1 MSLAKT
7 ARLLDLLAYLLQH
20 RYPVTR
26 EEIFSHVKAYL
37 PEGEESSATQ
47 RESAR
52 RMFERDKDELR
63 ELGIDIETTTLSDV
77 ASGEPGQGYRL
88 RPAGFYLP
96 YIELAEG
103 QAHAPVRAYPAVRQ
117 LQLTASE
124 LAMLDRATQRVA
136 SRSELYLAEAARSVR
151 RKLEFDIPLSPTEI
165 ERTLSRP
172 ISSPAQEALE
182 VLQRAVTQHLAVR
195 CLYYSIRR
203 DDESERE
210 IEPYGLFFTWGRWYV
225 VARARDR
232 DAIRV
237 FRVDRMSQAEL
248 LRGPQ
253 ASFTVPEDFSLQ
265 TYIHRAPWQLGPAP
279 GVLVRVRFRFPESRA
294 VLAQRV
300 GTPVEPILDD
310 GGAVIDFDVREPNS
324 FLRWLLTF
332 RDQATVVDPIS
343 MATELRELRER
354 VLALYTRGRGT

>member
-7 ARLLDLLAYLLQH
+7 ARLLDLLAYLLSH
-20 RYPVTR
+20 RYAVTR
-26 EEIFSHVKAYL
+26 EEIFAHVKAYL
-37 PEGEESSATQ
+37 PTGELSSATE

-52 RMFERDKDELR
+52 RMFERDKIELR
-63 ELGIDIETTTLSDV
+63 ELGIDIETVAQPDA
-77 ASGEPGQGYRL
+77 ASGEAGQGYRL

-96 YIELAEG
+96 YIELEEG
-103 QAHAPVRAYPAVRQ
+103 QVQAPVRAYPAVRQ

-136 SRSELYLAEAARSVR
+136 ERSELFLAEAARSVR
-151 RKLEFDIPLSPTEI
+151 RKLEFDIPLSPAEI

-172 ISSPAQEALE
+172 VSSHAQEALE
-182 VLQRAVTQHLAVR
+182 VLQRAVSQHVAVR
-195 CLYYSIRR
+195 CQYYSIRR
-203 DDESERE
+203 DDESERVL
-210 IEPYGLFFTWGRWYV
+210 EPYGLFFTWGRWYV
-225 VARARDR
+225 VGRARDR

-237 FRVDRMSQAEL
+237 FRVDRMSETEL
-248 LRGPQ
+248 LRGAE
-253 ASFTVPEDFSLQ
+253 ASFTVPRDFSVQ
-265 TYIHRAPWQLGPAP
+265 AYVHRAPWQLGPAP
-279 GVLVRVRFRFPESRA
+279 GVLVRVRFRFPDSRA

-332 RDQATVVDPIS
+332 RDQATVVDPIAI
-343 MATELRELRER
+343 ATELRELRER
-354 VLALYTRGRGT
+354 VLRLYTTERGT